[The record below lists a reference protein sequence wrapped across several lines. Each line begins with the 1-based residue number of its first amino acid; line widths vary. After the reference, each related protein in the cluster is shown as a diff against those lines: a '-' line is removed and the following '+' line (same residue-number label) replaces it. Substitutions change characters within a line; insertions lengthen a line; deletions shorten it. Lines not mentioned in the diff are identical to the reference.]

1 MARIST
7 YPIDQAISGSD
18 RLIGSDAGN
27 RFASKNFTINRVA
40 EFLNS
45 ANKIEHQGLKYKY
58 QDYQIG
64 DDREYGTIQFEVPQS
79 GKVDFSTLT
88 GFMVSEETISR
99 QQVAT
104 YYSAPLVDSIVLISR
119 SKNPSDWAVIKWL
132 GVSQNVNNPKFYD
145 VDIEV
150 VSSNGGFESDELY
163 FVSLLQLSVGDYDK
177 NYIHVQNNASSV
189 WTVNHN
195 LNKKCSVTVT
205 DSAGTQVQGDV
216 QHVGLNQVVITF
228 SAAFSG
234 EAFCN

>member
-27 RFASKNFTINRVA
+27 RFASKNFTINKVA

-45 ANKIEHQGLKYKY
+45 ANKIEHQGLKFKY
-58 QDYQIG
+58 QDYQVG
-64 DDREYGTIQFEVPQS
+64 DDRQYGTIQFETPQT
-79 GKVDFSTLT
+79 GKVDFSTIT
-88 GFMVSEETISR
+88 RFMVSEETISR

-104 YYSAPLVDSIVLISR
+104 YYDKPLVDSIVLISR
-119 SKNPSDWAVIKWL
+119 SKNPSDWAVVKWL
-132 GVSQNVNNPKFYD
+132 DVNQNPNHPLFYD
-145 VDIEV
+145 IDVEI

-163 FVSLLQLSVGDYDK
+163 FVSLLQLSVGEYDK
-177 NYIHVQNNASSV
+177 NYVHNQSVASSTWV
-189 WTVNHN
+189 VNHN

-205 DSAGTQVQGDV
+205 DSAGTVVQGEV
-216 QHVGLNQVVITF
+216 IYNSLNQVTINF